1 MFKGGN
7 DSNEEALS
15 YSKVFPCFPFQV
27 YIWYDCLD
35 VHYEHTVWKSTRS
48 KTLMYKKEKLFIPR
62 AMWFLHSYFPHGD
75 ILMGPRHQLLIINI
89 SHLPLSAQ
97 QTLLDPV
104 VSSMCW
110 ADGK

>member
-1 MFKGGN
+1 MKKHFHIQKYSQVSHFKFTFCMI
-7 DSNEEALS
+7 A
-15 YSKVFPCFPFQV
+15 Y
-27 YIWYDCLD
+27 D

-62 AMWFLHSYFPHGD
+62 AMWFLYSYFPHGD

>member
-1 MFKGGN
+1 MKKHFHIQKYSHVSHFKFTICMIAKHGYN
-7 DSNEEALS
+7 
-15 YSKVFPCFPFQV
+15 
-27 YIWYDCLD
+27 
-35 VHYEHTVWKSTRS
+35 EHTVWKSTRS